1 MKVMT
6 IQEKLKGVGVAM
18 ITPFNEDGSVD
29 FLSLGKMIDYVIE
42 GGVDYI
48 VALGTTAE
56 TPTLYIPE
64 RVEVAAF
71 VTKHI
76 AGRVPL
82 VMGVGGNSTSEVL
95 DQLHEIDLSGAD
107 AILSVTPYYNKP
119 SQEGLY
125 QHFKRV
131 SEASPLPIILYN
143 IPGRSGVN
151 MLPATTKR
159 IAEDMPNVIGI
170 KEASGKMAQIEEV
183 IRNRKDGFLV
193 LSGDDGM
200 AVDVVRLGGEG
211 VISVAAN
218 LFPVQFC
225 KSVKS
230 ALAGDFEK
238 AESEYAP
245 YDEVVQALFVEGNP
259 TGIKCALKAKGLIG
273 GTMRLPLVEGSQA
286 LYEKFVNFIEK
297 YDLH

>member
-1 MKVMT
+1 MA
-6 IQEKLKGVGVAM
+6 IQEKFKGVGVAM
-18 ITPFNEDGSVD
+18 ITPFNEDGTID
-29 FLSLGKMIDYVIE
+29 FESLGRVIDYVIE

-71 VTKHI
+71 VTKHV

-82 VMGVGGNSTSEVL
+82 VIGVGGNSTSEVL

-159 IAEDMPNVIGI
+159 IAEDMSNVIGI
-170 KEASGKMAQIEEV
+170 KEASGKIEQIEEV
-183 IRNRKDGFLV
+183 IRNRAEGFLV

-200 AVDVVRLGGEG
+200 AVDVMRRGGEG

-218 LFPVQFC
+218 LFPEQFGKC
-225 KSVKS
+225 IK
-230 ALAGDFEK
+230 LAAAGEFE
-238 AESEYAP
+238 AADEAYAP
-245 YDEVVQALFVEGNP
+245 YDEVVQTLFVEGNP

-273 GTMRLPLVEGSQA
+273 GTMRLPLVEGTAA
-286 LYEKFVNFIEK
+286 LHDKFVNFIEK

>member
-1 MKVMT
+1 MT
-6 IQEKLKGVGVAM
+6 IQERFKGVGVAM
-18 ITPFNEDGSVD
+18 ITPFNEDGSID
-29 FLSLGKMIDYVIE
+29 FQSLGKMIDYVIE

-82 VMGVGGNSTSEVL
+82 VIGVGGNSTSEVL

-151 MLPATTKR
+151 MLPATTLR
-159 IAEDMPNVIGI
+159 IAQDMPNVIGI
-170 KEASGKMAQIEEV
+170 KEASGKIDQIEEV
-183 IRNRKDGFLV
+183 IRGRKEGFLV

-200 AVDVVRLGGEG
+200 AVDVMRRGGDG

-218 LFPVQFC
+218 LFPMQFGEC
-225 KSVKS
+225 VK
-230 ALAGDFEK
+230 LAAEGKFDK
-238 AESEYAP
+238 ADEVYAP

-259 TGIKCALKAKGLIG
+259 TGVKCALKAKGLIG
-273 GTMRLPLVEGSQA
+273 GTMRLPLVEGSKA
-286 LYEKFVNFIEK
+286 LYEKFTNFIK
-297 YDLH
+297 TYDLH

>member
-1 MKVMT
+1 MA
-6 IQEKLKGVGVAM
+6 IQERFKGVGVAM
-18 ITPFNEDGSVD
+18 ITPFNEDGSID
-29 FLSLGKMIDYVIE
+29 FQSLGKMIDYVIE

-82 VMGVGGNSTSEVL
+82 VIGVGGNSTSEVL

-151 MLPATTKR
+151 MLPATTLR
-159 IAEDMPNVIGI
+159 IAQDMPNVIGI
-170 KEASGKMAQIEEV
+170 KEASGKIDQIEEV
-183 IRNRKDGFLV
+183 IRGRKEGFLV

-200 AVDVVRLGGEG
+200 AVDVMRRGGDG

-218 LFPVQFC
+218 LFPMQFGEC
-225 KSVKS
+225 VK
-230 ALAGDFEK
+230 LA
-238 AESEYAP
+238 AEGKFDRADEVYAP
-245 YDEVVQALFVEGNP
+245 YDEVVQALFAEGNP
-259 TGIKCALKAKGLIG
+259 TGVKCALKAKGLIG
-273 GTMRLPLVEGSQA
+273 GTMRLPLVEGSKA
-286 LYEKFVNFIEK
+286 LYEKITNFIK
-297 YDLH
+297 TYDLH

>member
-1 MKVMT
+1 MA
-6 IQEKLKGVGVAM
+6 IQERFKGVGVAM
-18 ITPFNEDGSVD
+18 ITPFNEDGSID
-29 FLSLGKMIDYVIE
+29 FQSLGKMIDYVID

-71 VTKHI
+71 VTKQV

-82 VMGVGGNSTSEVL
+82 VIGVGGNSTSEVL

-151 MLPATTKR
+151 MLPATTLR
-159 IAEDMPNVIGI
+159 IAQDMPNVIGI
-170 KEASGKMAQIEEV
+170 KEASGKIDQIEEV
-183 IRNRKDGFLV
+183 IRGRQEGFLV

-200 AVDVVRLGGEG
+200 AVDV
-211 VISVAAN
+211 
-218 LFPVQFC
+218 
-225 KSVKS
+225 
-230 ALAGDFEK
+230 
-238 AESEYAP
+238 
-245 YDEVVQALFVEGNP
+245 
-259 TGIKCALKAKGLIG
+259 
-273 GTMRLPLVEGSQA
+273 MR
-286 LYEKFVNFIEK
+286 
-297 YDLH
+297 

>member
-1 MKVMT
+1 MAVQDKF
-6 IQEKLKGVGVAM
+6 KGVGVAM
-18 ITPFNEDGSVD
+18 ITPFNEDGTID
-29 FLSLGKMIDYVIE
+29 FSSLGKMIDYVID

-56 TPTLYIPE
+56 TPTLYVPE

-71 VTKHI
+71 VTKHV

-82 VMGVGGNSTSEVL
+82 VIGVGGNSTSEVL

-151 MLPATTKR
+151 MLPETTLR
-159 IAEDMPNVIGI
+159 IAQDMPNVIGI
-170 KEASGKMAQIEEV
+170 KEASGKIDQIDEI
-183 IRNRKDGFLV
+183 IRLRKEGFLV

-200 AVDVVRLGGEG
+200 AVEVMRRGGEG

-218 LFPVQFC
+218 LFPKQFGEC
-225 KSVKS
+225 VK
-230 ALAGDFEK
+230 LAAEGRFDK
-238 AESEYAP
+238 ADECYAP

-259 TGIKCALKAKGLIG
+259 TGVKCALKAKGLIG
-273 GTMRLPLVEGSQA
+273 GTMRLPLVEGTQA
-286 LYEKFVNFIEK
+286 LYEKFVGYIEK

>member
-1 MKVMT
+1 M
-6 IQEKLKGVGVAM
+6 GVAM
-18 ITPFNEDGSVD
+18 ITPFNEDGTID
-29 FLSLGKMIDYVIE
+29 FESLGRVIDYVIE

-71 VTKHI
+71 VTKHV

-82 VMGVGGNSTSEVL
+82 VIGVGGNSTSEVL

-159 IAEDMPNVIGI
+159 SAEDMPNVIGI
-170 KEASGKMAQIEEV
+170 KEASGKIEQIEEV
-183 IRNRKDGFLV
+183 IRNRAEGFLV

-200 AVDVVRLGGEG
+200 AVDVMRRGGEG

-218 LFPVQFC
+218 LFPEQFGKC
-225 KSVKS
+225 IK
-230 ALAGDFEK
+230 LAAAGEFE
-238 AESEYAP
+238 AADEAYAP

-273 GTMRLPLVEGSQA
+273 GTMRLPLVEGTAA
-286 LYEKFVNFIEK
+286 LHDKFVNFIEK

>member
-1 MKVMT
+1 MT
-6 IQEKLKGVGVAM
+6 IQERFKGVGVAM
-18 ITPFNEDGSVD
+18 ITPFNEDGSID
-29 FLSLGKMIDYVIE
+29 FQSLGKMIDYVIE

-82 VMGVGGNSTSEVL
+82 VIGVGGNSTSEVL

-151 MLPATTKR
+151 MLPATTLR
-159 IAEDMPNVIGI
+159 IAQDMPNVIGI
-170 KEASGKMAQIEEV
+170 KEASGKIDQIEEV
-183 IRNRKDGFLV
+183 IRGRKEGFLV

-200 AVDVVRLGGEG
+200 AVDVMRRGGDG

-218 LFPVQFC
+218 LFPMQFGEC
-225 KSVKS
+225 VK
-230 ALAGDFEK
+230 LAAEGKFDK
-238 AESEYAP
+238 ADEVYAP
-245 YDEVVQALFVEGNP
+245 YDEVVQALFAEGNP
-259 TGIKCALKAKGLIG
+259 TGVKCALKAKGLIG
-273 GTMRLPLVEGSQA
+273 GTMRLPLVEGSKA
-286 LYEKFVNFIEK
+286 LYEKFTNFIK
-297 YDLH
+297 TYDLH

>member
-1 MKVMT
+1 MA
-6 IQEKLKGVGVAM
+6 IQEKFKGVGVAM
-18 ITPFNEDGSVD
+18 ITPFNEDGTID
-29 FLSLGKMIDYVIE
+29 FESLGRVIDYVIE

-71 VTKHI
+71 VTKHV

-82 VMGVGGNSTSEVL
+82 VIGVGGNSTSEVL

-170 KEASGKMAQIEEV
+170 KEASGKIEQIEEV
-183 IRNRKDGFLV
+183 IRNRAEGFLV

-200 AVDVVRLGGEG
+200 AVDVMRRGGEG

-218 LFPVQFC
+218 LFPEQFGKC
-225 KSVKS
+225 IK
-230 ALAGDFEK
+230 LAAAGEFE
-238 AESEYAP
+238 AADEAYAP

-273 GTMRLPLVEGSQA
+273 GTMRLPLVEGTAA
-286 LYEKFVNFIEK
+286 LHDKFVNFIEK

>member
-1 MKVMT
+1 
-6 IQEKLKGVGVAM
+6 M
-18 ITPFNEDGSVD
+18 ITPFNEDGTID
-29 FLSLGKMIDYVIE
+29 FESLGRVIDYVIE

-71 VTKHI
+71 VTKHV

-82 VMGVGGNSTSEVL
+82 VIGVGGNSTSEVL

-170 KEASGKMAQIEEV
+170 KEASGKIEQIEEV
-183 IRNRKDGFLV
+183 IRNRAEGFLV

-200 AVDVVRLGGEG
+200 AVDVMRRGGEG

-218 LFPVQFC
+218 LFPEQFGKC
-225 KSVKS
+225 IK
-230 ALAGDFEK
+230 LAAAGEFE
-238 AESEYAP
+238 AADEAYAP

-273 GTMRLPLVEGSQA
+273 GTMRLPLVEGTAA
-286 LYEKFVNFIEK
+286 LHDKFVNFIEK

>member
-1 MKVMT
+1 M
-6 IQEKLKGVGVAM
+6 GVAM
-18 ITPFNEDGSVD
+18 ITPFNEDGSID
-29 FLSLGKMIDYVIE
+29 FQSLGKMIDYVIE

-82 VMGVGGNSTSEVL
+82 VIGVGGNSTSEVL
-95 DQLHEIDLSGAD
+95 DQLREIDLSGAD
-107 AILSVTPYYNKP
+107 AILSGTPYYNKP

-151 MLPATTKR
+151 MLPATTLR
-159 IAEDMPNVIGI
+159 IAQDMPNVIGI
-170 KEASGKMAQIEEV
+170 KEASGKIDQIEEV
-183 IRNRKDGFLV
+183 IRGRKEGFLV

-200 AVDVVRLGGEG
+200 AVDVMRRGGDG

-218 LFPVQFC
+218 LFPMQFGEC
-225 KSVKS
+225 VK
-230 ALAGDFEK
+230 LAAEGKFDK
-238 AESEYAP
+238 ADEVYAP
-245 YDEVVQALFVEGNP
+245 YDEVVQALFAEGNP
-259 TGIKCALKAKGLIG
+259 TGVKCALKAKGLIG
-273 GTMRLPLVEGSQA
+273 GTMRLPLVEGSKA
-286 LYEKFVNFIEK
+286 LYEKFTNFIK
-297 YDLH
+297 TYDLH

>member
-1 MKVMT
+1 MA
-6 IQEKLKGVGVAM
+6 IQEKFKGVGVAM
-18 ITPFNEDGSVD
+18 ITPFNEDGTID
-29 FLSLGKMIDYVIE
+29 FESLGRVIDYVIE

-71 VTKHI
+71 VTKHV

-82 VMGVGGNSTSEVL
+82 VIGVGGNSTSEVL

-170 KEASGKMAQIEEV
+170 KEASGKIEQIEEV
-183 IRNRKDGFLV
+183 IRNRAEGFLV

-200 AVDVVRLGGEG
+200 AVDVMRRGGEG

-218 LFPVQFC
+218 LFPEQFGKC
-225 KSVKS
+225 IK
-230 ALAGDFEK
+230 LAAAGEFE
-238 AESEYAP
+238 AADEAYAP

-259 TGIKCALKAKGLIG
+259 TGVKCALKAKGLIG
-273 GTMRLPLVEGSQA
+273 GTMRLPLVEGTAA
-286 LYEKFVNFIEK
+286 LHDKFVNFIEK

>member
-1 MKVMT
+1 MAV
-6 IQEKLKGVGVAM
+6 QEKFKGVGVAM
-18 ITPFNEDGSVD
+18 ITPFNEDGSID
-29 FLSLGKMIDYVIE
+29 FASLGKMIDYVID

-71 VTKHI
+71 VTKQV

-95 DQLHEIDLSGAD
+95 DQLHEIDLTGAD

-151 MLPATTKR
+151 MLPETTLR
-159 IAEDMPNVIGI
+159 IAQDMPNVIGI
-170 KEASGKMAQIEEV
+170 KEASGNIDQIESV
-183 IRNRKDGFLV
+183 IRGRKDGFLV

-200 AVDVVRLGGEG
+200 AVDVMRRGGDG

-218 LFPVQFC
+218 LFPQQFGKC
-225 KSVKS
+225 VK
-230 ALAGDFEK
+230 LA
-238 AESEYAP
+238 AEGKFDEADEAYAP
-245 YDEVVQALFVEGNP
+245 YDEVVQALFAEGNP

-273 GTMRLPLVEGSQA
+273 GTMRLPLVEGTQA
-286 LYEKFVNFIEK
+286 LFDKFSNFIEK

>member
-1 MKVMT
+1 M
-6 IQEKLKGVGVAM
+6 GVAM
-18 ITPFNEDGSVD
+18 ITPFNEDGSID
-29 FLSLGKMIDYVIE
+29 FQSLGKMIDYVIE

-82 VMGVGGNSTSEVL
+82 VIGVGGNSTSEVL
-95 DQLHEIDLSGAD
+95 DQLREIDLSGAD

-151 MLPATTKR
+151 MLPATTLR
-159 IAEDMPNVIGI
+159 IAQDMPNVIGI
-170 KEASGKMAQIEEV
+170 KEASGKIDQIEEV
-183 IRNRKDGFLV
+183 IRGRNEGFLV

-200 AVDVVRLGGEG
+200 AVDVMRRGGDG

-218 LFPVQFC
+218 LFPMQFGEC
-225 KSVKS
+225 VK
-230 ALAGDFEK
+230 LAAEGKFDK
-238 AESEYAP
+238 ADEVYAP
-245 YDEVVQALFVEGNP
+245 YDEVVQALFAEGNP
-259 TGIKCALKAKGLIG
+259 TGVKCALKAKGLIG
-273 GTMRLPLVEGSQA
+273 GTMRLPLVEGSKA
-286 LYEKFVNFIEK
+286 LYEKFTNFIK
-297 YDLH
+297 TYDLH

>member
-1 MKVMT
+1 MA
-6 IQEKLKGVGVAM
+6 IQDKFKGVGVAM
-18 ITPFNEDGSVD
+18 ITPFNEEGSID
-29 FLSLGKMIDYVIE
+29 FHSLGKMIDYVIE

-71 VTKHI
+71 ITRHV

-82 VMGVGGNSTSEVL
+82 VIGVGGNSTSEVL

-125 QHFKRV
+125 QHFKKV
-131 SEASPLPIILYN
+131 SQASPLPIILYN

-151 MLPATTKR
+151 MLPATTLR
-159 IAEDMPNVIGI
+159 IAQDMPNVIGI
-170 KEASGKMAQIEEV
+170 KEASGKIEQIEEV
-183 IRNRKDGFLV
+183 IRNRKEGFLV

-200 AVDVVRLGGEG
+200 AVDVMRRGGEG

-218 LFPVQFC
+218 LFPKQFGEC
-225 KSVKS
+225 VK
-230 ALAGDFEK
+230 LAAEGDFEAADK
-238 AESEYAP
+238 AYAP
-245 YDEVVQALFVEGNP
+245 YDEVVQALFAEGNP
-259 TGIKCALKAKGLIG
+259 TGVKCALKAKGMIG
-273 GTMRLPLVEGSQA
+273 GTMRLPLVEGSKE
-286 LYEKFVNFIEK
+286 LYDKFVNLVEK

>member
-1 MKVMT
+1 MT
-6 IQEKLKGVGVAM
+6 IQERLKGVGVAM
-18 ITPFNEDGSVD
+18 ITPFNADGSID
-29 FLSLGKMIDYVIE
+29 FHSLGKMIDYVIE

-151 MLPATTKR
+151 MLPETTLR
-159 IAEDMPNVIGI
+159 IAQDMSNVIGI
-170 KEASGKMAQIEEV
+170 KEASGKIEQIEEV
-183 IRNRKDGFLV
+183 IRNRQEGFLV

-200 AVDVVRLGGEG
+200 AVDVMRRGGDG

-218 LFPVQFC
+218 LFPQQFGEC
-225 KSVKS
+225 IK
-230 ALAGDFEK
+230 LATKGEFEK
-238 AESEYAP
+238 ADEAYAP
-245 YDEVVQALFVEGNP
+245 YDEVVQALFAEGNP

-273 GTMRLPLVEGSQA
+273 GTMRLPLVEGSQP
-286 LYEKFVNFIEK
+286 LFEKFVKFIEI

>member
-1 MKVMT
+1 MA
-6 IQEKLKGVGVAM
+6 IQERFKGVGVAM
-18 ITPFNEDGSVD
+18 ITPFNEDGSID
-29 FLSLGKMIDYVIE
+29 FQSLGKMIDYVIE

-82 VMGVGGNSTSEVL
+82 VIGVGGNSTSEVL

-151 MLPATTKR
+151 MLPATTLR
-159 IAEDMPNVIGI
+159 IAQDMPNVIGI
-170 KEASGKMAQIEEV
+170 KEASGKIDQIEEV
-183 IRNRKDGFLV
+183 IRGRKEGFLV

-200 AVDVVRLGGEG
+200 AVDVMRRGGDG

-218 LFPVQFC
+218 LFPMQFGEC
-225 KSVKS
+225 VK
-230 ALAGDFEK
+230 LA
-238 AESEYAP
+238 AEGKFDRADEVYAP
-245 YDEVVQALFVEGNP
+245 YDEVVQALFAEGNP
-259 TGIKCALKAKGLIG
+259 TGVKCALKAKGLIG
-273 GTMRLPLVEGSQA
+273 GTMRLPLVEGSKA
-286 LYEKFVNFIEK
+286 LYEKFTNFIK
-297 YDLH
+297 TYDLH

>member
-1 MKVMT
+1 MT
-6 IQEKLKGVGVAM
+6 IQERLKGVGVAM
-18 ITPFNEDGSVD
+18 ITPFNADGSID
-29 FLSLGKMIDYVIE
+29 FQSLGKMIDYVIE

-151 MLPATTKR
+151 MLPETTLR
-159 IAEDMPNVIGI
+159 IAQDMSNVIGI
-170 KEASGKMAQIEEV
+170 KEASGKIEQIEEV
-183 IRNRKDGFLV
+183 IRNRQEGFLV

-200 AVDVVRLGGEG
+200 AVDVMRRGGDG

-218 LFPVQFC
+218 LFPQQFGEC
-225 KSVKS
+225 IK
-230 ALAGDFEK
+230 LATKGEFEK
-238 AESEYAP
+238 ADEAYAP
-245 YDEVVQALFVEGNP
+245 YDEVVQALFAEGNP

-273 GTMRLPLVEGSQA
+273 GTMRLPLVEGSQP
-286 LYEKFVNFIEK
+286 LFEKFVKFIEI

>member
-1 MKVMT
+1 MAV
-6 IQEKLKGVGVAM
+6 QEKLKGVGVAM
-18 ITPFNEDGSVD
+18 ITPFNEDGTID
-29 FLSLGKMIDYVIE
+29 FPSLGRMIDYVID
-42 GGVDYI
+42 GGVNYI

-71 VTKHI
+71 VTKHV

-82 VMGVGGNSTSEVL
+82 VIGVGGNSTSEVL
-95 DQLHEIDLSGAD
+95 DQLREIDLSGAD

-151 MLPATTKR
+151 MLPTTTLR
-159 IAEDMPNVIGI
+159 IAQDMPNVIGI
-170 KEASGKMAQIEEV
+170 KEASGKIEQIEEV
-183 IRNRKDGFLV
+183 IRSRKDGFLV

-200 AVDVVRLGGEG
+200 VVDVMRRGGEG

-218 LFPVQFC
+218 LFPRQFGEC
-225 KSVKS
+225 VK
-230 ALAGDFEK
+230 LA
-238 AESEYAP
+238 AEGRYDEAAETYAP
-245 YDEVVQALFVEGNP
+245 YDEVVQSLFVEGNP
-259 TGIKCALKAKGLIG
+259 TGVKCALKAKGLIG
-273 GTMRLPLVEGSQA
+273 GTMRLPLVEGTPA
-286 LYEKFVNFIEK
+286 LYEKFVGYIAK

>member
-1 MKVMT
+1 M
-6 IQEKLKGVGVAM
+6 GVAM
-18 ITPFNEDGSVD
+18 ITPFNEDGSID
-29 FLSLGKMIDYVIE
+29 FQSLGKMIDYVIE

-82 VMGVGGNSTSEVL
+82 VIGVGGNSTSEVL
-95 DQLHEIDLSGAD
+95 DQLREIDLSGAD

-151 MLPATTKR
+151 MLPATTLR
-159 IAEDMPNVIGI
+159 IAQDMPNVIGI
-170 KEASGKMAQIEEV
+170 KEASGKIDQIEEV
-183 IRNRKDGFLV
+183 IRGRKEGFLV

-200 AVDVVRLGGEG
+200 AVDVMRRGGDG

-218 LFPVQFC
+218 LFPMQFGEC
-225 KSVKS
+225 VK
-230 ALAGDFEK
+230 LAAEGKFDK
-238 AESEYAP
+238 ADEVYAP
-245 YDEVVQALFVEGNP
+245 YDEVVQALFAEGNP
-259 TGIKCALKAKGLIG
+259 TGVKCALKAKGLIG
-273 GTMRLPLVEGSQA
+273 GTMRLPLVEGSKA
-286 LYEKFVNFIEK
+286 LYEKFTNFIK
-297 YDLH
+297 TYDLH

>member
-1 MKVMT
+1 M
-6 IQEKLKGVGVAM
+6 GVAM
-18 ITPFNEDGSVD
+18 ITPFNEDGSID
-29 FLSLGKMIDYVIE
+29 FQSLGKMIDYVIE

-82 VMGVGGNSTSEVL
+82 VIGVGGNSTSEVL

-151 MLPATTKR
+151 MLPATTLR
-159 IAEDMPNVIGI
+159 IAQDMPNVIGI
-170 KEASGKMAQIEEV
+170 KEASGKIDQIEEV
-183 IRNRKDGFLV
+183 IRGRKEGFLV

-200 AVDVVRLGGEG
+200 AVDVMRRGGDG

-218 LFPVQFC
+218 LFPMQFGEC
-225 KSVKS
+225 VK
-230 ALAGDFEK
+230 LAAEGKFDK
-238 AESEYAP
+238 ADEVYAP

-259 TGIKCALKAKGLIG
+259 TGVKCALKAKGLIG
-273 GTMRLPLVEGSQA
+273 GTMRLPLVEGSKA
-286 LYEKFVNFIEK
+286 LYEKFTNFIK
-297 YDLH
+297 TYDLH